1 MTAPTL
7 TPASPAAPTVTL
19 TIGAATRAV
28 VFDFNRLVAIEAA
41 TGRTAL
47 QIIGEFATYS
57 PSLPE
62 GQEPTPEQ
70 MREAAERFSLTTVG
84 RFVGGCLDLAAGDV
98 GKALPLG
105 QIRDVFSAL
114 VPGFVDAVRQ
124 LSGTAEP
131 AADPSEAPQ
140 TSAA

>member
-1 MTAPTL
+1 MTSPT
-7 TPASPAAPTVTL
+7 SPTVNI
-19 TIGAATRAV
+19 TIAGKPVSVT
-28 VFDFNRLVAIEAA
+28 FDFNRLVAIEAA

-70 MREAAERFSLTTVG
+70 TREAAERFSLTTVG
-84 RFVGGCLDLAAGDV
+84 RFVSGCLDLAAGDV
-98 GKALPLG
+98 GKAVPLG
-105 QIRDVFSAL
+105 QIRDVFAAL
-114 VPGFVDAVRQ
+114 VPGFVEAVRQ

-131 AADPSEAPQ
+131 AADPSAAPQ